1 LRVRQLVKDEVREH
15 VWSLLI
21 TERVAR
27 FPGARGRIPNFIGA
41 EAAARRL
48 AALPEWRAA
57 RAIKCNPDAPQ
68 LPVRVQALRD
78 GKRLFVA
85 VPRLRD
91 ERCFLEL
98 DPRRLAGRERAA
110 ASIRGAARFG
120 RPTRVE
126 DMPPIDLIVAGS
138 VAVGRD
144 GARAGKGGGFS
155 DLEFGLLRDLGLV
168 GPRTT
173 VTTTVHPLQILR
185 RRIPMLAHDIPL
197 DVIVTPDDVI
207 RCARRHPR
215 PTGILWSALSDEKIA
230 EIPVLAHRRTRGAR
244 QDPMLPRHGAR
255 SRGSSP
261 TARGTSRRAPT
272 DPRRTG

>member
-1 LRVRQLVKDEVREH
+1 MKDDIREH
-15 VWSLLI
+15 VWSLL
-21 TERVAR
+21 TAERVAR
-27 FPGARGRIPNFIGA
+27 FPGARGRIPNFVGA

-57 RAIKCNPDAPQ
+57 RVIKCNPDAPQ

-98 DPRRLAGRERAA
+98 DPGRLVGRERAA

-120 RPTRVE
+120 RPTRVDE
-126 DMPPIDLIVAGS
+126 MPPIDLIVAGS
-138 VAVGRD
+138 VAVRRD

-155 DLEFGLLRDLGLV
+155 DLEFGLLREIRLV

-173 VTTTVHPLQILR
+173 ITTTVHPLQILR
-185 RRIPMLAHDIPL
+185 RQIPMLAHDIPL
-197 DVIVTPDDVI
+197 DVIVTPDDII
-207 RCARRHPR
+207 RCPRRYPR
-215 PTGILWSALSDEKIA
+215 PTGIQWSALPDEKIA
-230 EIPVLAHRRTRGAR
+230 EIPVLASRRRASPDPTPPGRPARGRGNASPPRRTR
-244 QDPMLPRHGAR
+244 
-255 SRGSSP
+255 
-261 TARGTSRRAPT
+261 RA
-272 DPRRTG
+272 